1 MTRIRRL
8 LRSGRGE
15 ERLQIRRPRRNMENE
30 VGMNNRRVV
39 VTGYGVV
46 SCVGNNVPDFW
57 DSLVNGRC
65 GLGRITRF
73 DASEYR
79 TQIAGEVKDFDVTKY
94 MTAKEAKRLDLF
106 CQYAIAASDEAMDCA
121 GLPKELRGSNID
133 PNRVGVIVSSG
144 IGGLH
149 TMSEQDKL
157 LIERG
162 PGKISPLLIP
172 MMIGDLASGNISIRY
187 GAGGPNLGLVTAC
200 STGCHS
206 IGESFWCIKRDD
218 ADVMICGGAEAS
230 VVALGVAGFCAMK
243 AMSQRN
249 DDPLHASRPFDLN
262 RDGFVMSEGAGV
274 MILEEL
280 EHAKKRGANIL
291 AEVVGYGATG
301 DAYHITS
308 PAPDG
313 NGGARA
319 IRMAMRHAG
328 LGTNEIDYINAHGTS
343 TQLNDKFET
352 MAIKGAL
359 GEDAYKVSVS
369 STKGTTGHGLGAAGG
384 LESIACVKA
393 IETGIIPP
401 TINYETPDPECDLDI
416 TPNTARERKVE
427 VALNSNLGFGGHNG
441 VVIFR
446 KFR

>member
-1 MTRIRRL
+1 
-8 LRSGRGE
+8 
-15 ERLQIRRPRRNMENE
+15 MENE

-106 CQYAIAASDEAMDCA
+106 CQYAIAASDEAMDSA

-328 LGTNEIDYINAHGTS
+328 LSTNEIDYINAHGTS

>member
-1 MTRIRRL
+1 
-8 LRSGRGE
+8 
-15 ERLQIRRPRRNMENE
+15 
-30 VGMNNRRVV
+30 MNNRRVV

-94 MTAKEAKRLDLF
+94 MSAKEAKRLDLF
-106 CQYAIAASDEAMDCA
+106 CQYAIAASDEAMETA
-121 GLPKELRGSNID
+121 GLPKELRGSSID
-133 PNRVGVIVSSG
+133 PDRVGVIVSSG

-328 LGTNEIDYINAHGTS
+328 LSTDGIDYINAHGTS

-401 TINYETPDPECDLDI
+401 TINYETPDPACDLDI

>member
-1 MTRIRRL
+1 
-8 LRSGRGE
+8 
-15 ERLQIRRPRRNMENE
+15 
-30 VGMNNRRVV
+30 MNNRRVV

-94 MTAKEAKRLDLF
+94 MSAKEAKRLDLF
-106 CQYAIAASDEAMDCA
+106 CQYAIAASDEAMETA
-121 GLPKELRGSNID
+121 GLPKELRGSSID
-133 PNRVGVIVSSG
+133 PDRVGVIVSSG

-249 DDPLHASRPFDLN
+249 DDPLHASRPF
-262 RDGFVMSEGAGV
+262 GFVMSEGAGV

-328 LGTNEIDYINAHGTS
+328 LGTDKIDYINAHGTS

-401 TINYETPDPECDLDI
+401 TINYETPDPACDLDI

>member
-1 MTRIRRL
+1 
-8 LRSGRGE
+8 
-15 ERLQIRRPRRNMENE
+15 
-30 VGMNNRRVV
+30 MNNRRVV

-94 MTAKEAKRLDLF
+94 MSAKEAKRLDLF
-106 CQYAIAASDEAMDCA
+106 CQYAIAASDEAMETA
-121 GLPKELRGSNID
+121 GLPKELRGSSID
-133 PNRVGVIVSSG
+133 PDRVGVIVSSG

-328 LGTNEIDYINAHGTS
+328 LGTDKIDYINAHGTS

-401 TINYETPDPECDLDI
+401 TINYETPDPACDLDI

-427 VALNSNLGFGGHNG
+427 VALNSTLGFGGHNG